1 MTKNNI
7 AIIIVFLCLCYSTG
21 SQTELSVT
29 KKKNQNKSN
38 TIKSINPL
46 GPTTAAFY
54 SAVLPGLGQFYNKKY
69 WKIPIVYAA
78 IGSGLYFYIDNSK
91 VYDRYRSAYKR
102 RLAGFTDDEFY
113 GPSDTPFISN
123 EALIRAQK
131 TLKRNKEIS
140 MLVTVGMYV
149 LNIIDAN
156 VDAHLMQYNVDENL
170 SFKPF
175 FDLNNPNVSL
185 SAGISLNLIY

>member
-1 MTKNNI
+1 M
-7 AIIIVFLCLCYSTG
+7 IIFLCLCYSTG
-21 SQTELSVT
+21 SQNELSVT
-29 KKKNQNKSN
+29 KKKNENKSN

-46 GPTTAAFY
+46 GPTKAAFY
-54 SAVLPGLGQFYNKKY
+54 SVVLPGLGQFHNKKY

-170 SFKPF
+170 SVKPF